1 MDVIILIILSFSVAL
16 LFRFAHSCRQ
26 YVTHLVLA
34 SAPLLGSSK
43 ALIAGRR
50 MQKVRK

>member
-1 MDVIILIILSFSVAL
+1 MDVIILIILSFSIAL
-16 LFRFAHSCRQ
+16 LFHFAHSCRQ
-26 YVTHLVLA
+26 YVTHFVLA